1 MSALF
6 EFLNRATEVVLD
18 LDPDGREKLGG
29 LEGKVVC
36 VKITAPEIELFLKPS
51 SEGLVIVPEHDATP
65 DVTLTGSL
73 LSFAKLGVAGSGN
86 GVLSSGQVIIEGDVE
101 TGQDFQKI
109 LGQLDLDWEE
119 LLSRFIGDTP
129 ARKTGN
135 ILRDIGGWTRE
146 SAELSR
152 ENISDYLKEEKRIL
166 ATPLAMERLEKDVE
180 KVRGDVDRIEQRM
193 NRIRRLLEP

>member
-6 EFLNRATEVVLD
+6 ELLNRATEVVLD
-18 LDPDGREKLGG
+18 LDPDGREKLGD

-36 VKITAPEIELFLKPS
+36 VKITAPDIELFLKPS

-73 LSFAKLGVAGSGN
+73 LSFARLGVAGSGN

-135 ILRDIGGWTRE
+135 ILRDIGDWTRE

-152 ENISDYLKEEKRIL
+152 ENISDYFKEEKRIL
-166 ATPLAMERLEKDVE
+166 ATPLAMERLEREVE

-193 NRIRRLLEP
+193 NRIRRFLEP

>member
-18 LDPDGREKLGG
+18 LDPDGREKLGD

-193 NRIRRLLEP
+193 NKIRRFLEP

>member
-51 SEGLVIVPEHDATP
+51 SEGLVIVPEHNATP
-65 DVTLTGSL
+65 DVTLTGTL

-129 ARKTGN
+129 ARKAGN

-152 ENISDYLKEEKRIL
+152 ENFSDYLKEEKRIL
-166 ATPLAMERLEKDVE
+166 ATPLAMERLEKEVE
-180 KVRGDVDRIEQRM
+180 KVRRDVDRIEQRM
-193 NRIRRLLEP
+193 NKIRRFLEP

>member
-29 LEGKVVC
+29 IEGKVVC

-51 SEGLVIVPEHDATP
+51 GEGLVIVPEHDATP

-129 ARKTGN
+129 ARKAGN

-166 ATPLAMERLEKDVE
+166 ATPLAMERLEKEVE

-193 NRIRRLLEP
+193 NKIRRFLEP

>member
-18 LDPDGREKLGG
+18 LDPDGREKLGD

-101 TGQDFQKI
+101 TGKDFQKI

-152 ENISDYLKEEKRIL
+152 ENISDYFKEEKRIL

-193 NRIRRLLEP
+193 NKILRFLEP

>member
-51 SEGLVIVPEHDATP
+51 SKGLVIVPEHDATP

>member
-6 EFLNRATEVVLD
+6 ELLNRATEVALD
-18 LDPDGREKLGG
+18 LDPDGREKLGD

-51 SEGLVIVPEHDATP
+51 SEGLVIAPEHDATP

-129 ARKTGN
+129 ARKAGN
-135 ILRDIGGWTRE
+135 ILRDIGGWARE

-166 ATPLAMERLEKDVE
+166 ATPLAMERLEKEVE

-193 NRIRRLLEP
+193 NKIRRLLEP